1 MSSSHLMKLIA
12 IAFLL
17 SMAIVGC
24 SPKPSEQ
31 EQEVVGCTSE
41 ETPALVDDEDP
52 YEPTFVHEETSSDRG
67 PLCYAPAPGG
77 KKGDNSTVNKN
88 KYEVRLGASPHID
101 KDSDGQMTVR
111 IGLPETLQEKD
122 STEVY
127 NSLFVAPADVRKY
140 ARITPRASDFILDP
154 DTPQIVT
161 VSPLSST
168 AASFSLKPKK
178 IGVFKVSAKV
188 EFSPTKDF
196 SEIDGTQWT
205 NTLSVTVEVNSPVRK
220 KNRIEELW
228 SVVWKYFTEFWEAF
242 VALFF
247 AALLFVIRKYT
258 KKKTG
263 YYEKPDETP
272 KQKIPSTI
280 KEIEEDEVDDEVSEP
295 EASSTDIEELPESNE
310 EEDE

>member
-1 MSSSHLMKLIA
+1 MSSSHLIKQIA

-41 ETPALVDDEDP
+41 ETPALVDDENP
-52 YEPTFVHEETSSDRG
+52 YEPTAVHEDTPSDRG

-77 KKGDNSTVNKN
+77 VKGDNSTINKN
-88 KYEVRLGASPHID
+88 KYEVRLGASQLID
-101 KDSDGQMTVR
+101 KDSEGQMTVR
-111 IGLPETLQEKD
+111 IGLPETLPEKD
-122 STEVY
+122 TTEVY
-127 NSLFVAPADVRKY
+127 NSLFVAPADVRAY
-140 ARITPRASDFILDP
+140 ARVTPRASDFIVDP
-154 DTPQIVT
+154 DTPQIVP
-161 VSPLSST
+161 VSSSSST

-188 EFSPTKDF
+188 EFSSTKDF
-196 SEIDGTQWT
+196 LEIEDTQWT
-205 NTLSVTVEVNSPVRK
+205 NTLSVTVEVNSVDRK
-220 KNRIEELW
+220 KNRIEELC

-263 YYEKPDETP
+263 YYENPGETP
-272 KQKIPSTI
+272 RQKIPSTI

-295 EASSTDIEELPESNE
+295 EASSTDIEELPESDE

>member
-1 MSSSHLMKLIA
+1 MKLIA

-52 YEPTFVHEETSSDRG
+52 YEPTIVHEDTPSDRG

-77 KKGDNSTVNKN
+77 EKGDNSTVNKN
-88 KYEVRLGASPHID
+88 KYEVRLGASQLID
-101 KDSDGQMTVR
+101 KDSEGQMTVR

-127 NSLFVAPADVRKY
+127 NSLFVAPADIRKY

-161 VSPLSST
+161 VSPSSST

-188 EFSPTKDF
+188 EFSSTKDF

-263 YYEKPDETP
+263 YYENPVEAP
-272 KQKIPSTI
+272 RQKIPSTI

-295 EASSTDIEELPESNE
+295 EASSADIEELPESNE

>member
-41 ETPALVDDEDP
+41 ETPALVDDQDP
-52 YEPTFVHEETSSDRG
+52 YEPTIVHEETPSDRG

-88 KYEVRLGASPHID
+88 KYEVRLGASQLID

-140 ARITPRASDFILDP
+140 ARITPRASDFIVDP
-154 DTPQIVT
+154 DTPQIIK
-161 VSPLSST
+161 VSSTSST

-205 NTLSVTVEVNSPVRK
+205 NTLSVTVEVNSVDRK
-220 KNRIEELW
+220 KNRIEEIASRRGENIERIYITPNSARPSPGLL
-228 SVVWKYFTEFWEAF
+228 EAIADAEAIVIAPGSLYTNVIPNLLVKG
-242 VALFF
+242 VAK
-247 AALLFVIRKYT
+247 A
-258 KKKTG
+258 
-263 YYEKPDETP
+263 
-272 KQKIPSTI
+272 I
-280 KEIEEDEVDDEVSEP
+280 KDSKAIKVYV
-295 EASSTDIEELPESNE
+295 
-310 EEDE
+310 